1 MEIVEGNKLKSKR
14 FYVTSLGLGGLSGV
28 GLSTYWVRLPQFN
41 VETSEKYTNSHFSIE
56 IRVKE
61 DNRSYCSSL
70 NFEKSLRYLNWNWEK
85 KSWDWDE
92 IVSKIIR
99 FALFSEE
106 NSAKPQPVKNQDG
119 GLDFEKKI
127 RENRKRIQSKFKTEK
142 NRFKKS
148 ANIGRRFGIRTLCFS
163 ILI

>member
-1 MEIVEGNKLKSKR
+1 MEIVEGKKLKSKR
-14 FYVTSLGLGGLSGV
+14 FYVTSLAPRV
-28 GLSTYWVRLPQFN
+28 GWVEWGWVEYWVRLPQFN
-41 VETSEKYTNSHFSIE
+41 VETFEKYTNSHFSIE

-70 NFEKSLRYLNWNWEK
+70 NFEKSLRYLNWNGEK
-85 KSWDWDE
+85 KSWDE